1 MSVSKRDIDKN
12 WVDPDDA
19 PELDADWFAKATL
32 MEGEKP
38 VNRGGRPR
46 GSNKVPVTLRLD
58 RDAVDHFKAGG
69 PGWQSRINAALRKAV
84 GL

>member
-1 MSVSKRDIDKN
+1 MVLSIHKN
-12 WVDPDDA
+12 WADPDDA
-19 PELDADWFAKATL
+19 PELDADWFAKAAL

-58 RDAVDHFKAGG
+58 RDAGDHFKAGG
-69 PGWQSRINAALRKAV
+69 PGWRSRIKAAVRKAV

>member
-1 MSVSKRDIDKN
+1 MTESKRDTGTN

-19 PELDADWFAKATL
+19 PELGAEWFAKAKL
-32 MEGEKP
+32 MDGEKP

-58 RDAVDHFKAGG
+58 RDAVDRFKAAG
-69 PGWQSRINAALRKAV
+69 PGWQSRINEAVRKAA